1 VNPLRVD
8 VHPSVVLLCLVTKLL
23 LKMSSPMLAHTLWLS
38 GNGIGTMQALV
49 HPPKGERPPNLASC
63 LSVEGLSPR
72 WAESVDK
79 GSTLARG
86 GLSTVMVIMV
96 TMHVLVGEFL
106 G

>member
-1 VNPLRVD
+1 
-8 VHPSVVLLCLVTKLL
+8 
-23 LKMSSPMLAHTLWLS
+23 MSSPMLAHTLWLS